1 MLITGKLTYKGC
13 PFYRIIPNF
22 MLQWGDFTNRN
33 GNGCVSIYGNKF
45 ECENFK
51 LSFDKVG
58 LLAMINA
65 GHIYILI

>member
-1 MLITGKLTYKGC
+1 
-13 PFYRIIPNF
+13 